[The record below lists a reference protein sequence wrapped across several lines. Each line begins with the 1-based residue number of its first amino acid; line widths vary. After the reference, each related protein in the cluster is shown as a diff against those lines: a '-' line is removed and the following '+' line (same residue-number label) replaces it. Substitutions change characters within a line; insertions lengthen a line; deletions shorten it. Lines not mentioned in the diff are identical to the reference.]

1 MTKRPITKQPDNF
14 RARMAEVLINSNPL
28 AGLGIRA
35 AQALYD
41 SARASHGSAPLLQRV
56 FAEIEAVD
64 PVLLTCVERRAAALS
79 GMGWQ
84 IETTEGADDVAAAR
98 QRRAAEQFF
107 SAIENLDEAIEHL
120 GSSFFR
126 GYAFADPVWNGSGTE
141 VARIDLMQSYNVLY
155 SDGDWYWN
163 PGCAGSADGLE
174 MLDDRVIR
182 VIHARALDYPAMFIY
197 LRHALSESDWGRYIE
212 RYGIPPTDVIMSPDS
227 TEASRPEYEAAAEAA
242 RDGISVVWPSGST
255 VTRADASRG
264 TDPFSAI
271 IEHQEMLL
279 VLMATGGTLTS
290 LAQADTGSL
299 AGGAQM
305 DVWKEIVRRSAN
317 VIAGALH
324 RALLLPFLRAAFPM
338 EEPLVRFALGKAAK
352 PTPSELLQMA
362 ATAKTAGY
370 VISQTDLESGTGLKF
385 VPDTQNSPDFGGSS
399 SFGAKGFTQNACK
412 PVADPLQNARND
424 LDGETAAK
432 SVGGPQSADFG
443 ILAEA
448 AIQRDLEG
456 TLSRIAELTDLPEAE
471 QRARAAEIL
480 RELDDAP
487 EARSLSRVLELAM
500 ADAVAGDEPV
510 KNAGSSQPAK
520 GEKSQGY
527 GRKYEVYAVVFEG
540 EEEYEEYAGM
550 LSNANGAGA
559 CRAKDPS
566 RCTVHGAGVSV
577 PAQTSA
583 PNPAAPASAASAQQ
597 TVSAQQPGALQ
608 QPVRWADDPVGHA
621 QIDALYKTLAAN
633 PVKITP
639 KEFNDAVD
647 YGVMLDDPS
656 GNMVEFSSAYKV
668 HANGWDKQGGRPAW
682 QILQRKEILLFAMHV
697 VCNTI
702 PVPNKHPKARPGG
715 VAYQG
720 SYGGRNY
727 LVLANFVGPNKYEA
741 FDCIPNRRRS

>member
-126 GYAFADPVWNGSGTE
+126 GYAFAAPVWNGRGTE

-155 SDGDWYWN
+155 SDGSWYWN
-163 PGCAGSADGLE
+163 PACAPSASDLEPIDDG
-174 MLDDRVIR
+174 VIR

-264 TDPFSAI
+264 TDPFSVI
-271 IEHQEMLL
+271 IEHQEKLL

-324 RALLLPFLRAAFPM
+324 RALLLPFLRAAFPV
-338 EEPLVRFALGKAAK
+338 EEPMVRFALGKAAK
-352 PTPSELLQMA
+352 PAPSELLQMA

-385 VPDTQNSPDFGGSS
+385 EKVPTGAPGMGAAGLFGGGIVQNDAGDAPADEPSRTDEALHAMS
-399 SFGAKGFTQNACK
+399 EDFEPIRTAVRDLLASEGEAEARAKAADLLERMPEMIPPTPALAAVVEATLADG
-412 PVADPLQNARND
+412 VADGIVASRTARTGSPAPAAPGTSLPDPSGIVAKPLQNARSVSH
-424 LDGETAAK
+424 GEN
-432 SVGGPQSADFG
+432 P
-443 ILAEA
+443 I
-448 AIQRDLEG
+448 
-456 TLSRIAELTDLPEAE
+456 PEAGGA
-471 QRARAAEIL
+471 QNAAF
-480 RELDDAP
+480 A
-487 EARSLSRVLELAM
+487 
-500 ADAVAGDEPV
+500 AG
-510 KNAGSSQPAK
+510 
-520 GEKSQGY
+520 
-527 GRKYEVYAVVFEG
+527 
-540 EEEYEEYAGM
+540 
-550 LSNANGAGA
+550 
-559 CRAKDPS
+559 
-566 RCTVHGAGVSV
+566 TVERG
-577 PAQTSA
+577 
-583 PNPAAPASAASAQQ
+583 
-597 TVSAQQPGALQ
+597 
-608 QPVRWADDPVGHA
+608 
-621 QIDALYKTLAAN
+621 
-633 PVKITP
+633 
-639 KEFNDAVD
+639 
-647 YGVMLDDPS
+647 
-656 GNMVEFSSAYKV
+656 
-668 HANGWDKQGGRPAW
+668 
-682 QILQRKEILLFAMHV
+682 
-697 VCNTI
+697 
-702 PVPNKHPKARPGG
+702 
-715 VAYQG
+715 
-720 SYGGRNY
+720 
-727 LVLANFVGPNKYEA
+727 
-741 FDCIPNRRRS
+741 